1 MAVALAALADAAATL
16 VDVVV
21 HVEEPVGDLVRE
33 LDVTEPLAVDATS
46 FSLAQYIPTISSQLR
61 GLSQIFPVINYF
73 EISRIFVVGTRGQI
87 SST

>member
-1 MAVALAALADAAATL
+1 MVALAALADAAAAL

-46 FSLAQYIPTISSQLR
+46 FSLAQYPQYLTNSVVYLR
-61 GLSQIFPVINYF
+61 FFQS
-73 EISRIFVVGTRGQI
+73 
-87 SST
+87 